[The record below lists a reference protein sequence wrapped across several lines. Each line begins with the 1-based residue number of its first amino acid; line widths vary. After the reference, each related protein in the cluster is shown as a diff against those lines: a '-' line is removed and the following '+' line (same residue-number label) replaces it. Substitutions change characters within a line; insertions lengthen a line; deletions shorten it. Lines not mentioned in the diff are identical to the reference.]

1 MIFFW
6 VKSMKLPE
14 SINLINL
21 MNLPIPHH
29 VPLKHL
35 PRTITKLIR
44 QSGSML
50 GKLLVQGSTASNQ
63 LAMDDPNLRNLAAE
77 VSRELRS
84 VFQ

>member
-1 MIFFW
+1 MSHRW
-6 VKSMKLPE
+6 
-14 SINLINL
+14 
-21 MNLPIPHH
+21 
-29 VPLKHL
+29 
-35 PRTITKLIR
+35 RTITKLIR

>member
-6 VKSMKLPE
+6 VKSTKLPE
-14 SINLINL
+14 SIHL

-29 VPLKHL
+29 VPLKHF

-77 VSRELRS
+77 VRRELRS